1 MGKEADRNVR
11 FPIFIF
17 YVESNRVLGVI
28 NLSWQSQCQGRK
40 GQVASD
46 KGREKRRMNYETHE
60 THEKNAQKILVSKLS
75 KFRVF
80 GVFRG

>member
-1 MGKEADRNVR
+1 MEK
-11 FPIFIF
+11 F
-17 YVESNRVLGVI
+17 Y
-28 NLSWQSQCQGRK
+28 NLIWRSQCQGRK

>member
-1 MGKEADRNVR
+1 MLNYLLERRAGILPAL
-11 FPIFIF
+11 
-17 YVESNRVLGVI
+17 VLEEVI
-28 NLSWQSQCQGRK
+28 LIWRSQCQGRK

-60 THEKNAQKILVSKLS
+60 THEKNSQKILVSMLS